1 MASRKNPPPPA
12 KLEDDDFAAV
22 RDILAHLNFSGGRRD
37 PKFLANINRL
47 WPKLDRAAPA
57 AALQELLL
65 SEADKLQGSSPVFQ
79 DLQQARQVTQL
90 VLTDFLAAYR
100 QHHADLLFHLPAIE
114 YEQPLLIGAFFEV
127 VLAQGAP
134 WDDRDRIIPEAL
146 KQAND
151 FVGYRPIPVLE
162 NGMKMEIY
170 DHERFRP
177 VPIYMEGVGVAHGPF
192 ADLISATVE
201 FLKQA
206 PKDLLLEAHFD
217 FELMEELAID
227 VRAHDHLHP
236 VNKRTNYMFGEW
248 DPHRIDVKGRYRRV
262 VLRRII
268 LDALL
273 AWVDDPKSRTPRAE
287 RLFDAA
293 AALCGT
299 MLMASS
305 ISGSGPGVHDSSVT
319 LTSLLPIVA
328 RRRDAFYQRLM
339 QNVDGNRAKRLKRE
353 EQRTQQP
360 FGHIRQF
367 LNMHLAGYGARQIQ
381 FREIAYLYAKMGY
394 PDAARAQ
401 ADAIPA
407 ASIRFEC
414 EIQCRIGLAHHALNQ
429 NQLSDAVELVTGL
442 YSMFQRGIQCGALV
456 DPWNIL
462 GFQGQFPLFS
472 SREDTIPDNRIEAL
486 IELVEDTLEALSR
499 VLSEAA
505 AQGNGAARE
514 RILAEFHK
522 VAEWWDKFAST
533 TVDDIPKVS
542 GQDSLDAATHVSE
555 ALTEWR
561 RAGEAA
567 GDVGFWRQHVDQFD
581 TAQAYAL
588 VVDALLY
595 RKDSVASL
603 ALLMQWLSQC
613 YDERVGF
620 ESPKH
625 SLFAMLIRWMKVTVS
640 DQPEMS
646 ISDRANLLRRMF
658 AFLEANADELWSV
671 PRMEGAVERAQK
683 AMRDDPLKDE
693 AQADEEGDEDDVFG
707 AAYEDVTYKD
717 TADDGN
723 WGNTLENDFG
733 FRNTEFEVIN
743 RDMEPRLKF
752 INAAGQLWQM
762 AGVRLA
768 ADLHA
773 HRDQPLTPAIEQ
785 TIQAVRDWRT
795 QAQRW
800 QVDLAELME
809 GIWDHEIAGS
819 SGDHDANVEYDIQLQ
834 VKFYMLHQVISTLI
848 CLRNADRLLSGCL
861 PVDEYKGTRAE
872 DDPELAALIR
882 AVVRRD
888 VETVKNSLSTVLEWM
903 SKHALLYVPLDNG
916 GKPAPILRAQMMQSV
931 IRFLLRELPR
941 MGLLFETFRV
951 LQTAFQMERKWRPDG
966 QAITEFDRLF
976 DLALRHVL
984 EEVITSARTW
994 GDPNPTET
1002 LIDAI
1007 GEIVEPFQDL
1017 WLDHSRTMRISSV
1030 DGLRDNDDWLDLAD
1044 FIREYGGDLLHASQ
1058 LTLGNV
1064 RAILH
1069 QGIDWYLDYLEE
1081 QQDPLK
1087 PMKLLE
1093 DLDTGMIDRE
1103 HAEWCL
1109 ETIYTIVV
1117 DKFDRFLEYNTTT
1130 TQSDYGNMFYCLLD
1144 FLRLEA
1150 RYDRD
1155 SWSMSPIT
1163 LVHEMLTRLRESEAA
1178 RLWEG
1183 TYEAQT
1189 TDLAAR
1195 HLQDLSGLQRAYGMR
1210 MPTIADHLNQRFVKP
1225 LAVNR
1230 MLAFVQQAVEDS
1242 RAAKPSESFDQLR
1255 KEVDEYLTDSWGS
1268 GVDIP
1273 PWLRQLEKEVYDV
1286 VEPDE
1291 GGRPAADAELAMGA
1305 MPLTK
1310 DDFQQQLKSWPRRGR
1325 VRPPGKPAKGK
1336 RRGRK
1341 KPPEES
1347 SGE

>member
-1 MASRKNPPPPA
+1 MASRKNTPPPA
-12 KLEDDDFAAV
+12 KLEADDFVAI
-22 RDILAHLNFSGGRRD
+22 RDVLAHLNFSGGRRD
-37 PKFLANINRL
+37 PRFLANLNRL
-47 WPKLDRAAPA
+47 WGKLDAAAPVK
-57 AALQELLL
+57 ALETLLL
-65 SEADKLQGSSPVFQ
+65 AELEKLQGTSPVFE
-79 DLQQARQVTQL
+79 DVQQARKV
-90 VLTDFLAAYR
+90 VPLTLDRLLTTYR
-100 QHHADLLFHLPAIE
+100 EHQADLLFHLNPLD
-114 YEQPLLIGAFFEV
+114 YEQPLLVGVFFEA

-134 WDDRDRIIPEAL
+134 WDDSDRIVQGAL
-146 KQAND
+146 KTVND

-162 NGMKMEIY
+162 SGLRSEIY
-170 DHERFRP
+170 AHERFRP
-177 VPIYMEGVGVAHGPF
+177 LPIYMQGVGAAVGPYH
-192 ADLISATVE
+192 DLISATME

-217 FELMEELAID
+217 LDQMEELAID
-227 VRAHDHLHP
+227 MRSHDHLHP

-248 DPHRIDVKGRYRRV
+248 DPHRIDSKGHYRRV

-273 AWVDDPKSRTPRAE
+273 AWIDDPKSRTPRAE

-319 LTSLLPIVA
+319 LTSLLPVVA

-339 QNVDGNRAKRLKRE
+339 QQVDGPRAKRLKRE

-381 FREIAYLYAKMGY
+381 YREIAYLYAKMGY
-394 PDAARAQ
+394 PDAAREQ

-414 EIQCRIGLAHHALNQ
+414 EIQCRIGLTHHALNL
-429 NQLSDAVELVTGL
+429 NRLPEAVELVVGL
-442 YSMFQRGIQCGALV
+442 YDLFQRGIQCGALV

-462 GFQGQFPLFS
+462 GFQGQFPLFT
-472 SREDTIPDNRIEAL
+472 SREDTIPDNRVEVL
-486 IELVEDTLEALSR
+486 IELIEDTFGAFSR
-499 VLSEAA
+499 VLSESA

-514 RILAEFHK
+514 RVLTEYQK
-522 VAEWWDKFAST
+522 VADWWDRFAST
-533 TVDDIPKVS
+533 TVEDLPKVS
-542 GQDSLDAATHVSE
+542 GHDSLDAATHVSE

-561 RAGEAA
+561 QAGEAA
-567 GDVGFWRQHVDQFD
+567 GDVGFWRQHVEKFES
-581 TAQAYAL
+581 AQAYAL

-595 RKDSVASL
+595 RKDLIASL
-603 ALLMQWLSQC
+603 ALLMQWLSQS
-613 YDERVGF
+613 DAVGF

-625 SLFAMLIRWMKVTVS
+625 SLFAMLIRWMKLITGPAVS
-640 DQPEMS
+640 MDQDE
-646 ISDRANLLRRMF
+646 RANLLRRMF
-658 AFLEANADELWSV
+658 AFLESNADEMWSV
-671 PRMEGAVERAQK
+671 PRMEGAVERAQR
-683 AMRDDPLKDE
+683 AMRDDPLKDDAHDE
-693 AQADEEGDEDDVFG
+693 DEERDEDNVFG
-707 AAYEDVTYKD
+707 AAYEEVTYKD
-717 TADDGN
+717 TTDDGN

-743 RDMEPRLKF
+743 REMEPRLKF
-752 INAAGQLWQM
+752 INAVGQLWQM

-768 ADLHA
+768 ADLHEN
-773 HRDQPLTPAIEQ
+773 REQPLTPILEQ
-785 TIQAVRDWRT
+785 ALQAVREWRS

-809 GIWDHEIAGS
+809 AIWDHEIAGS
-819 SGDHDANVEYDIQLQ
+819 SGEHDANVEYDIQLQ
-834 VKFYMLHQVISTLI
+834 VKFYMLHQVINTLI

-861 PVDEYKGTRAE
+861 PEETSTGGRAE
-872 DDPELAALIR
+872 DDPELSTLIR

-888 VETVKNSLSTVLEWM
+888 IETVRKSLSTVLEWM

-931 IRFLLRELPR
+931 VRFLLRELPR
-941 MGLLFETFRV
+941 MGLLFETWRV
-951 LQTAFQMERKWRPDG
+951 LQTAFQMERRWRPDG

-976 DLALRHVL
+976 DLALRNVL
-984 EEVITSARTW
+984 EEVIRSARTW
-994 GDPNPTET
+994 GDEETRTEI

-1007 GEIVEPFQDL
+1007 GDIVEPFQDL

-1069 QGIDWYLDYLEE
+1069 QGIDWYIDYLEE
-1081 QQDPLK
+1081 QQDPLR
-1087 PMKLLE
+1087 PMKMLE
-1093 DLDTGMIDRE
+1093 DLDSGMIDRE
-1103 HAEWCL
+1103 HCEWCL
-1109 ETIYTIVV
+1109 ETIYSIVV

-1163 LVHEMLTRLRESEAA
+1163 LVHEMLTRLQETEAA
-1178 RLWEG
+1178 KLWEG

-1195 HLQDLSGLQRAYGMR
+1195 HLQDISGLQRAYGMR
-1210 MPTIADHLNQRFVKP
+1210 MPTIADHLNQRFIKP

-1230 MLAFVQQAVEDS
+1230 ILALVDQAVKDS
-1242 RAAKPSESFDQLR
+1242 LAGVESPSFNELR
-1255 KEVDEYLTDSWGS
+1255 REVDIYLTDSWGS

-1291 GGRPAADAELAMGA
+1291 GGRPAADAELTMSVVS
-1305 MPLTK
+1305 LTK
-1310 DDFQQQLKSWPRRGR
+1310 DEFQKQLKNWPRRSR
-1325 VRPPGKPAKGK
+1325 TRRPESPPKGK
-1336 RRGRK
+1336 TRRSRK
-1341 KPPEES
+1341 KPPEEK
-1347 SGE
+1347 E

>member
-1 MASRKNPPPPA
+1 MASRKNTPPPA
-12 KLEDDDFAAV
+12 KLDADDFVAV

-37 PKFLANINRL
+37 PRFLANLNRI
-47 WPKLDRAAPA
+47 WMKLDRTAPV
-57 AALQELLL
+57 AALGTLLTEEL
-65 SEADKLQGSSPVFQ
+65 EKVQGTTPVFQ
-79 DLQQARQVTQL
+79 DIQQARHVIP
-90 VLTDFLAAYR
+90 LTLTHLLAAYR
-100 QHHADLLFHLPAIE
+100 EHQADLLFHLTPLD
-114 YEQPLLIGAFFEV
+114 YEQPLLMGVFFEA

-134 WDDRDRIIPEAL
+134 WDDQDRIIREAL
-146 KQAND
+146 KSVND

-162 NGMKMEIY
+162 SGLRMEIY
-170 DHERFRP
+170 GHERFRP
-177 VPIYMEGVGVAHGPF
+177 LPIYMEGVGAAVGPYR
-192 ADLISATVE
+192 DLITSTME

-217 FELMEELAID
+217 LDEMEELAID
-227 VRAHDHLHP
+227 MRSHDHLHP

-248 DPHRIDVKGRYRRV
+248 DPHRIDTKGHYRRV

-273 AWVDDPKSRTPRAE
+273 LWIEDPKSRTPRAE

-305 ISGSGPGVHDSSVT
+305 ISGSGPGVHDSTVT
-319 LTSLLPIVA
+319 LTSLLPVVA

-339 QNVDGNRAKRLKRE
+339 QQVDGPRAKRLKRE

-394 PDAARAQ
+394 PEAARAQ

-414 EIQCRIGLAHHALNQ
+414 EIQCRIGLAHHALNL
-429 NQLSDAVELVTGL
+429 NKLPEAVDLVMGVYDL
-442 YSMFQRGIQCGALV
+442 FQRGIQCGALV
-456 DPWNIL
+456 DPWDIL
-462 GFQGQFPLFS
+462 GFQGQFPLFT
-472 SREDTIPDNRIEAL
+472 SREDTIPDNRVEVL
-486 IELVEDTLEALSR
+486 IELIEDTFGAFSR

-514 RILAEFHK
+514 RILVEYRK
-522 VAEWWDKFAST
+522 VAGWWDRFAST
-533 TVDDIPKVS
+533 TVEDLPKVS
-542 GQDSLDAATHVSE
+542 GEDSLEAATHVSE
-555 ALTEWR
+555 TLIEWR
-561 RAGEAA
+561 LAGEAA
-567 GDVGFWRQHVDQFD
+567 GDVGFWRQHVEQFES
-581 TAQAYAL
+581 AQAYAL

-595 RKDSVASL
+595 RKDLVASL
-603 ALLMQWLSQC
+603 ALLMQWLSQSS
-613 YDERVGF
+613 EVGF

-625 SLFAMLIRWMKVTVS
+625 SLFAMLIRWMKLIAGPAVTMTQ
-640 DQPEMS
+640 DE
-646 ISDRANLLRRMF
+646 RANLLRRMF
-658 AFLEANADELWSV
+658 AFLESNADEMWSV
-671 PRMEGAVERAQK
+671 PRMEGAVERAQR

-693 AQADEEGDEDDVFG
+693 AKEGEEEKDEDDVFG
-707 AAYEDVTYKD
+707 AAYEEVTYKD
-717 TADDGN
+717 TTDDGN

-752 INAAGQLWQM
+752 INAVGQLWQM
-762 AGVRLA
+762 AAVRLA
-768 ADLHA
+768 ADLHL
-773 HRDQPLTPAIEQ
+773 HRETPVTPILEQ
-785 TIQAVRDWRT
+785 TLQGVRDWRT

-809 GIWDHEIAGS
+809 AIWDHEIAES
-819 SGDHDANVEYDIQLQ
+819 SGEHDANVEYDIQLQ
-834 VKFYMLHQVISTLI
+834 VKFYMLHQVINTLI

-861 PVDEYKGTRAE
+861 PEDPSTGGRAE
-872 DDPELAALIR
+872 DDPELSTLIR

-888 VETVKNSLSTVLEWM
+888 LETVRKSLPTVLEWM

-931 IRFLLRELPR
+931 VRFLLRELPR
-941 MGLLFETFRV
+941 MGLLYETWRV
-951 LQTAFQMERKWRPDG
+951 LQTAFQMERRWRPDG

-976 DLALRHVL
+976 DLALRNVL
-984 EEVITSARTW
+984 EEVIKSARTW
-994 GDPNPTET
+994 GDEETRTEI

-1007 GEIVEPFQDL
+1007 GDIVEPFQDL

-1030 DGLRDNDDWLDLAD
+1030 DGLRDNDDWLDLAE

-1087 PMKLLE
+1087 PMKMLE
-1093 DLDTGMIDRE
+1093 DLDTGEIDRE
-1103 HAEWCL
+1103 QCEWCL
-1109 ETIYTIVV
+1109 ETIYSIVV

-1163 LVHEMLTRLRESEAA
+1163 LVHEMLTRLQETEAA

-1210 MPTIADHLNQRFVKP
+1210 MPTIADHLNQRFIKP

-1230 MLAFVQQAVEDS
+1230 ILALVDKAVQDS
-1242 RAAKPSESFDQLR
+1242 RAGVESIAFVELR
-1255 KEVDEYLTDSWGS
+1255 REVDVYLTDSWGS

-1291 GGRPAADAELAMGA
+1291 GGRPAADAELAMSA
-1305 MPLTK
+1305 VSLTK
-1310 DDFQQQLKSWPRRGR
+1310 DEFQKQLKNWPRRSRTRHPDG
-1325 VRPPGKPAKGK
+1325 PPKGK
-1336 RRGRK
+1336 GRRGRK
-1341 KPPEES
+1341 KPPEE
-1347 SGE
+1347 

>member
-1 MASRKNPPPPA
+1 MASRKNTPPST
-12 KLEDDDFAAV
+12 KLDADDFVAI
-22 RDILAHLNFSGGRRD
+22 REILAYLNLSGGRRD
-37 PKFLANINRL
+37 PRFLANLNRI
-47 WPKLDRAAPA
+47 WAKLDRTAPV
-57 AALQELLL
+57 AALATLL
-65 SEADKLQGSSPVFQ
+65 SAELEQVQGTTAVFH
-79 DLQQARQVTQL
+79 DVQQARQVIP
-90 VLTDFLAAYR
+90 LTLTSLLSAYR
-100 QHHADLLFHLPAIE
+100 EHQADLLFHLSPLDF
-114 YEQPLLIGAFFEV
+114 EQPLLIGVFFEA

-134 WDDRDRIIPEAL
+134 WDEQERIVQDAL
-146 KQAND
+146 KTVND

-162 NGMKMEIY
+162 SGLRMEIY
-170 DHERFRP
+170 SHERFRP
-177 VPIYMEGVGVAHGPF
+177 LPIYMEGVGAAVGPYH
-192 ADLISATVE
+192 DLISSTME

-217 FELMEELAID
+217 LDQMEELSID
-227 VRAHDHLHP
+227 MRSHDHLHP

-248 DPHRIDVKGRYRRV
+248 DPHRIDTKGHYRRV

-273 AWVDDPKSRTPRAE
+273 TWIDDPKSRTPRAE

-305 ISGSGPGVHDSSVT
+305 ISGAGPGVHDSSVT
-319 LTSLLPIVA
+319 LTSLLPVVA
-328 RRRDAFYQRLM
+328 RRRDAFYLRLM
-339 QNVDGNRAKRLKRE
+339 QQVDGTRAKRLKRE

-394 PDAARAQ
+394 PEAARAQ

-429 NQLSDAVELVTGL
+429 NKLPEAVDLVMGL
-442 YSMFQRGIQCGALV
+442 FDLFQRGIECGALV

-462 GFQGQFPLFS
+462 GFQGQFPLFT
-472 SREDTIPDNRIEAL
+472 SREDTIPDNRVEVL
-486 IELVEDTLEALSR
+486 IELVEDSFGAFSR

-514 RILAEFHK
+514 RILFEYEK
-522 VAEWWDKFAST
+522 VAEWWDRFAST
-533 TVDDIPKVS
+533 TVEDLPKVS

-555 ALTEWR
+555 TLIEWR
-561 RAGEAA
+561 KAGEAA
-567 GDVGFWRQHVDQFD
+567 GDVGFWRQHVEEFES
-581 TAQAYAL
+581 AQAYAL

-595 RKDSVASL
+595 RKDLVASL
-603 ALLMQWLSQC
+603 ALLMQWLSQSS
-613 YDERVGF
+613 DVGL

-625 SLFAMLIRWMKVTVS
+625 SLFAMLIRWMKLIAGDACTMTQ
-640 DQPEMS
+640 DE
-646 ISDRANLLRRMF
+646 RANLLRRMF
-658 AFLEANADELWSV
+658 AFLESNADELWSV
-671 PRMEGAVERAQK
+671 PRMEGAVQRAQE
-683 AMRDDPLKDE
+683 AMREDPLKDE
-693 AQADEEGDEDDVFG
+693 AQEGDDEKDEDDVFG
-707 AAYEDVTYKD
+707 AAYEEVTYKD
-717 TADDGN
+717 TTDDGN

-752 INAAGQLWQM
+752 INAVGQLWQM
-762 AGVRLA
+762 AAVRLA
-768 ADLHA
+768 ADLHL
-773 HRDQPLTPAIEQ
+773 HRDTPLTSILQQ
-785 TIQAVRDWRT
+785 TLEGVRDWRT

-809 GIWDHEIAGS
+809 AIWDHEVAES
-819 SGDHDANVEYDIQLQ
+819 SGEHDANVEYDIQLQ
-834 VKFYMLHQVISTLI
+834 VKFYMLHQVINTLI

-861 PVDEYKGTRAE
+861 PEEASKGGRAE
-872 DDPELAALIR
+872 DDPELSTLIR

-888 VETVKNSLSTVLEWM
+888 IDTVVKSLPTVLEWM

-931 IRFLLRELPR
+931 VRFLLRELPR
-941 MGLLFETFRV
+941 MGLLYETWRV
-951 LQTAFQMERKWRPDG
+951 LQTAFQMERRWRPDG

-976 DLALRHVL
+976 DLALRNVL
-984 EEVITSARTW
+984 EEVIHSSRTW
-994 GDPNPTET
+994 GDGEAHTEV

-1007 GEIVEPFQDL
+1007 GDIVEPFQDL

-1030 DGLRDNDDWLDLAD
+1030 DGLRDNDDWLDLAE

-1087 PMKLLE
+1087 PIKMLD
-1093 DLDTGMIDRE
+1093 DLDSGMIDRE
-1103 HAEWCL
+1103 QCEWCL
-1109 ETIYTIVV
+1109 ETIYSIVV

-1163 LVHEMLTRLRESEAA
+1163 LVHEMLTRLQETEAA

-1230 MLAFVQQAVEDS
+1230 ILALIHQAVADS
-1242 RAAKPSESFDQLR
+1242 QAGVDSPSFVELR
-1255 KEVDEYLTDSWGS
+1255 REVDLYLTDSWGS

-1286 VEPDE
+1286 VDPDE
-1291 GGRPAADAELAMGA
+1291 GGRPAADAELAMSA
-1305 MPLTK
+1305 VPLTK
-1310 DDFQQQLKSWPRRGR
+1310 DEFQKQLKAWPRRGR
-1325 VRPPGKPAKGK
+1325 TARKPEGPKGK
-1336 RRGRK
+1336 ARRGRK
-1341 KPPEES
+1341 KPPEE
-1347 SGE
+1347 

>member
-1 MASRKNPPPPA
+1 MASRKNTPPPA
-12 KLEDDDFAAV
+12 KLEADDYAAI

-37 PKFLANINRL
+37 PRFLANLNRL
-47 WPKLDRAAPA
+47 WAKLDPA
-57 AALQELLL
+57 GPVKALESLLL
-65 SEADKLQGSSPVFQ
+65 TELEKLQGTSPVFE
-79 DLQQARQVTQL
+79 DVQQARQVIS
-90 VLTDFLAAYR
+90 LTLDRLLTTYR
-100 QHHADLLFHLPAIE
+100 EHQADLLFHLGPLD
-114 YEQPLLIGAFFEV
+114 YEQPLLIGVFFEA

-134 WDDRDRIIPEAL
+134 WDDTERIVQGAL
-146 KQAND
+146 KAVND

-162 NGMKMEIY
+162 SGLRSEIY
-170 DHERFRP
+170 AHERFRP
-177 VPIYMEGVGVAHGPF
+177 LPIYMQGVGAAVGPYH
-192 ADLISATVE
+192 DLISATME

-217 FELMEELAID
+217 LDQMEELAID
-227 VRAHDHLHP
+227 MRSHDHLHP

-248 DPHRIDVKGRYRRV
+248 DPHRIDSKGHYRRV

-273 AWVDDPKSRTPRAE
+273 AWIDDPKSRTPRAE

-319 LTSLLPIVA
+319 LTSLLPVVA

-339 QNVDGNRAKRLKRE
+339 QQVDGTRAKRLKRE

-381 FREIAYLYAKMGY
+381 YREIAYLYAKMGY
-394 PDAARAQ
+394 PDAAREQ

-414 EIQCRIGLAHHALNQ
+414 EIQCRIGLTHHALNL
-429 NQLSDAVELVTGL
+429 NRLSEAVELVVGL
-442 YSMFQRGIQCGALV
+442 YDLFQRGIQCGALV

-462 GFQGQFPLFS
+462 GFQGQFPLFT
-472 SREDTIPDNRIEAL
+472 SREDTIPDNRVEVL
-486 IELVEDTLEALSR
+486 IELIEDTFGAFSR
-499 VLSEAA
+499 VLSESA

-514 RILAEFHK
+514 RVLTEYQK
-522 VAEWWDKFAST
+522 VADWWDRFAST
-533 TVDDIPKVS
+533 TVEDLPQVS
-542 GQDSLDAATHVSE
+542 GHDSLDAATHVSE
-555 ALTEWR
+555 TLTEWR
-561 RAGEAA
+561 QAGESA
-567 GDVGFWRQHVDQFD
+567 GDVGFWRQHVEKFES
-581 TAQAYAL
+581 AQAYAL

-595 RKDSVASL
+595 RKDLVASL
-603 ALLMQWLSQC
+603 ALLMQWLSQS
-613 YDERVGF
+613 DTVGF

-625 SLFAMLIRWMKVTVS
+625 SLFAMLIRWMKLITGPTVS
-640 DQPEMS
+640 MEQDE
-646 ISDRANLLRRMF
+646 RANLLRRMF
-658 AFLEANADELWSV
+658 AFLESNADEMWSV
-671 PRMEGAVERAQK
+671 PRMEGAVERAQR

-693 AQADEEGDEDDVFG
+693 AHDEDQEPDEDDVFG
-707 AAYEDVTYKD
+707 AAYEEVTYKD
-717 TADDGN
+717 TTDDGN

-743 RDMEPRLKF
+743 REMEPRLKF
-752 INAAGQLWQM
+752 INAVGQLWQM

-768 ADLHA
+768 ADLHEN
-773 HRDQPLTPAIEQ
+773 RDQPLTPILEQ
-785 TIQAVRDWRT
+785 ALQAVREWRSQT
-795 QAQRW
+795 QRW

-809 GIWDHEIAGS
+809 AIWDHEIAGS
-819 SGDHDANVEYDIQLQ
+819 SGEHDANVEYDIQLQ
-834 VKFYMLHQVISTLI
+834 VKFYMLHQVINTLI

-861 PVDEYKGTRAE
+861 PEDTSTGGRAE
-872 DDPELAALIR
+872 DDPELSTLIR

-888 VETVKNSLSTVLEWM
+888 IETVRKSLSTVLEWM
-903 SKHALLYVPLDNG
+903 AKHALLYVPLDNG

-931 IRFLLRELPR
+931 VRFLLRELPR
-941 MGLLFETFRV
+941 MGLLFETWRV
-951 LQTAFQMERKWRPDG
+951 LQTAFQMERRWRPDG

-976 DLALRHVL
+976 DLALRNVL
-984 EEVITSARTW
+984 EEVIRSARTW
-994 GDPNPTET
+994 GDEETRTEV

-1007 GEIVEPFQDL
+1007 GDIVEPFQDL

-1069 QGIDWYLDYLEE
+1069 QGIDWYIDYLEE
-1081 QQDPLK
+1081 QQDPLR
-1087 PMKLLE
+1087 PMKMLE
-1093 DLDTGMIDRE
+1093 DLDSGMIDRE
-1103 HAEWCL
+1103 HCEWCL
-1109 ETIYTIVV
+1109 ETIYSIVV

-1163 LVHEMLTRLRESEAA
+1163 LVHEMLTRLQEIEAA
-1178 RLWEG
+1178 KLWEG

-1210 MPTIADHLNQRFVKP
+1210 MPTIADHLNQRFIKP

-1230 MLAFVQQAVEDS
+1230 MLALVDQAVKDS
-1242 RAAKPSESFDQLR
+1242 LAGVPSPSFTELR
-1255 KEVDEYLTDSWGS
+1255 REVDLYLADSWGS

-1291 GGRPAADAELAMGA
+1291 GGRPAADAELAMSVVS
-1305 MPLTK
+1305 LTK
-1310 DDFQQQLKSWPRRGR
+1310 DEFQKQLKNWPRRSR
-1325 VRPPGKPAKGK
+1325 TRRPDSPSKGKP
-1336 RRGRK
+1336 RRSRK
-1341 KPPEES
+1341 KPPEEK
-1347 SGE
+1347 E

>member
-1 MASRKNPPPPA
+1 MQ
-12 KLEDDDFAAV
+12 E
-22 RDILAHLNFSGGRRD
+22 ILAHLNLSGGRRD
-37 PKFLANINRL
+37 TRFLANLNRL
-47 WPKLDRAAPA
+47 WGTLDPQAPVSAIRSKLLA
-57 AALQELLL
+57 EL
-65 SEADKLQGSSPVFQ
+65 EKLAGASSVFE
-79 DLQQARQVTQL
+79 DTTQARLVVSL
-90 VLTDFLAAYR
+90 VLNDLLAAYR
-100 QHHADLLFHLPAIE
+100 EHHADLLFHLSPLE
-114 YEQPLLIGAFFEV
+114 YEQPLLIGALFEA

-134 WDDRDRIIPEAL
+134 WDDGDRIIPAAL
-146 KQAND
+146 KAVND
-151 FVGYRPIPVLE
+151 YVGYRPVPVLE
-162 NGMKMEIY
+162 NGTRTEVY

-177 VPIYMEGVGVAHGPF
+177 LPIYLDGVGAAVGPYH
-192 ADLISATVE
+192 DLIASTMA
-201 FLKQA
+201 FLKDA

-217 FELMEELAID
+217 IDHLEEIAVD
-227 VRAHDHLHP
+227 MRAHDHLHP

-262 VLRRII
+262 ILRRII
-268 LDALL
+268 LDALVQ
-273 AWVDDPKSRTPRAE
+273 WIEDPKQRTPREE

-305 ISGSGPGVHDSSVT
+305 ISGWGPNTHGGDVT

-339 QNVDGNRAKRLKRE
+339 QQVTGPREKRLKRE

-381 FREIAYLYAKMGY
+381 YREIAYLYAKMGY
-394 PDAARAQ
+394 PDAAREIA
-401 ADAIPA
+401 AAIPA

-429 NQLSDAVELVTGL
+429 NDLNTAVDLVMGL
-442 YSMFQRGIQCGALV
+442 DDQIQRGIHCGALV
-456 DPWNIL
+456 DPWDIL

-472 SREDTIPDNRIEAL
+472 SREDSIPDNRIDAL
-486 IELVEDTLEALSR
+486 IELVEDMFGAFSR

-505 AQGNGAARE
+505 AQGNGTARE
-514 RILAEFHK
+514 RVLAEFTK
-522 VAEWWDKFAST
+522 QADWWDRYAST
-533 TVDDIPKVS
+533 TVDDLPSVS
-542 GQDSLDAATHVSE
+542 GVNSLDAATHVSE

-567 GDVGFWRQHVDQFD
+567 GDIAFWRQHVEQFQS
-581 TAQAYAL
+581 AEAYAL

-595 RKDSVASL
+595 RKDLVASL
-603 ALLMQWLSQC
+603 ALLMQWMSQSAT
-613 YDERVGF
+613 VGF
-620 ESPKH
+620 DSPKH
-625 SLFAMLIRWMKVTVS
+625 SIFAMLIRWMKLISGDGLATGS
-640 DQPEMS
+640 DT
-646 ISDRANLLRRMF
+646 RANLLRRMF
-658 AFLEANADELWSV
+658 ASLEANADESWGV
-671 PRMEGAVERAQK
+671 PRMEGAIERAQK
-683 AMRDDPLKDE
+683 SLKDDPLSDE
-693 AQADEEGDEDDVFG
+693 PPPEEGERDEDDIFG
-707 AAYEDVTYKD
+707 AAYDEVTYKD

-733 FRNTEFEVIN
+733 FRNTEFEVVN
-743 RDMEPRLKF
+743 REMEPQLKL
-752 INAAGQLWQM
+752 INAVGQLWQM
-762 AGVRLA
+762 AAVRISS
-768 ADLHA
+768 DLHA
-773 HRDQPLTPAIEQ
+773 HREEAVSASMQQ
-785 TIQAVRDWRT
+785 TLEAVAEWRT

-809 GIWDHEIAGS
+809 AVWDHSIIES
-819 SGDHDANVEYDIQLQ
+819 SGEHDANVEFDVQLQ
-834 VKFYMLHQVISTLI
+834 VKFYLLHQVISTLI

-861 PVDEYKGTRAE
+861 PEGQLTGSRAE
-872 DDPELAALIR
+872 DDPELSHLIR

-888 VETVKNSLSTVLEWM
+888 IEFVRTKLPAVLEWM
-903 SKHALLYVPLDNG
+903 VKHPLLYVPLENG

-931 IRFLLRELPR
+931 VRFLLRELPR
-941 MGLLFETFRV
+941 MGLLFETYRV
-951 LQTAFQMERKWRPDG
+951 LHTAFQMERKWRPDG

-976 DLALRHVL
+976 DLALRNVL
-984 EEVITSARTW
+984 EEVTESASTW
-994 GDPNPTET
+994 GEESDRTEI
-1002 LIDAI
+1002 LIDSI
-1007 GEIVEPFQDL
+1007 GEIVEPFQEL

-1030 DGLRDNDDWLDLAD
+1030 DGLRDSDDWLDLEE
-1044 FIREYGGDLLHASQ
+1044 FIKEYGQDLLHASQ

-1081 QQDPLK
+1081 QQDPLL
-1087 PMKLLE
+1087 PMKLLD
-1093 DLDTGMIDRE
+1093 DLDTGMVDRE

-1109 ETIYTIVV
+1109 ETIYSIVV

-1163 LVHEMLTRLRESEAA
+1163 LVHEVLTRLRRTEAS

-1195 HLQDLSGLQRAYGMR
+1195 HLQDLAAMQKSYGMR
-1210 MPTIADHLNQRFVKP
+1210 MPTIADHLNQKFIKP

-1230 MLAFVQQAVEDS
+1230 ILALVPLAVDDS
-1242 RAAKPSESFDQLR
+1242 RKGVPSASFTELR
-1255 KEVDEYLTDSWGS
+1255 REVEEYLKDSWGS

-1273 PWLRQLEKEVYDV
+1273 NWLRQLEKEVYDV

-1291 GGRPAADAELAMGA
+1291 GGRPAADAELAMGVL
-1305 MPLTK
+1305 PLTQ
-1310 DDFQQQLKSWPRRGR
+1310 DEFQRQLKTWPKKGR
-1325 VRPPGKPAKGK
+1325 ASRADGPAKKGRRK
-1336 RRGRK
+1336 RNR
-1341 KPPEES
+1341 PDE
-1347 SGE
+1347 